1 MKWITRARPK
11 TDRIAC
17 PWLIR
22 RFIDPDAEIVFVS
35 ADRVLDTAA
44 AHGGHSFDAKNA
56 TYTHRRDGDRER
68 CTFEVL
74 VEEYH
79 LGGDPALAR
88 LARIVHA
95 ADVGGDLDTDPIGP
109 GLLAIGQGGLRVE
122 DDDQRLLERGM
133 FVYDA
138 LYAWCQAQATA
149 QEPTIAS

>member
-1 MKWITRARPK
+1 MKWVTRARPK

-22 RFIDPDAEIVFVS
+22 RFIDPAAEILYVP
-35 ADRVLDTAA
+35 ADQVLDVAA
-44 AHGGHSFDAKNA
+44 AEDARSFDAPGAN
-56 TYTHRRDGDRER
+56 YDHRDGR

-74 VEEYH
+74 IEECG

-95 ADVGGDLDTDPIGP
+95 ADIDGETDTDPAGA
-109 GLLAIGQGGLRVE
+109 GLLAIGLGGLDVE
-122 DDDQRLLERGM
+122 PDDHRLLERAS

-138 LYAWCQAQATA
+138 LYAWCSRQVEARA
-149 QEPTIAS
+149 

>member
-22 RFIDPDAEIVFVS
+22 RFIDPDAEFLFVP
-35 ADRVLDTAA
+35 AEDLLAA
-44 AHGGHSFDAKNA
+44 AEREEAISFDAPSA
-56 TYTHRRDGDRER
+56 RFTHRDGK

-74 VEEYH
+74 IDEH
-79 LGGDPALAR
+79 DLTRSDPALAE

-95 ADVGGDLDTDPIGP
+95 ADIAGEENSHPFGAAISALGTAGLD
-109 GLLAIGQGGLRVE
+109 VE

-138 LYAWCQAQATA
+138 LYAWCRRNAGTS
-149 QEPTIAS
+149 ASVSS

>member
-1 MKWITRARPK
+1 MKWVTRARPK

-22 RFIDPDAEIVFVS
+22 RFIDPDAQILFVA
-35 ADRVLDTAA
+35 ADEVLETAA
-44 AHGGHSFDAKNA
+44 REGGRSFDAKDA
-56 TYTHRRDGDRER
+56 TYTHRHTPDGEL

-74 VEEYH
+74 VDEYH

-95 ADVGGDLDTDPIGP
+95 ADVSGQLHTDALGA
-109 GLLAIGQGGLRVE
+109 GLLAIGQGGLHVE
-122 DDDQRLLERGM
+122 DDDHRLLERGT

-138 LYAWCQAQATA
+138 LYAWCQHQ
-149 QEPTIAS
+149 